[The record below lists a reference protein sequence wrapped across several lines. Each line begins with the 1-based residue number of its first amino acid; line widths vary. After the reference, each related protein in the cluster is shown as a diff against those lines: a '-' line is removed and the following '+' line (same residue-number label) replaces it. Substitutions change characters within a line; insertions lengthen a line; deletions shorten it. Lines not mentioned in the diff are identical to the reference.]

1 MAASSVKLDLDAPV
15 PHTVND
21 ARVSA
26 VHTSPL
32 HGGRTDP
39 ASDGDALGRSHHW
52 TLIGSVKQVADE
64 LESWFLEGA
73 ADGFNV
79 LPSDMPG
86 AVNTLVDKL
95 VPELQRRG
103 LFHTEYEGTTLRE
116 NLGLGRPADL
126 SKRGHA
132 HSSSLA

>member
-1 MAASSVKLDLDAPV
+1 MAM
-15 PHTVND
+15 
-21 ARVSA
+21 RSA
-26 VHTSPL
+26 
-32 HGGRTDP
+32 
-39 ASDGDALGRSHHW
+39 AAKHHW

-126 SKRGHA
+126 SKRGHV